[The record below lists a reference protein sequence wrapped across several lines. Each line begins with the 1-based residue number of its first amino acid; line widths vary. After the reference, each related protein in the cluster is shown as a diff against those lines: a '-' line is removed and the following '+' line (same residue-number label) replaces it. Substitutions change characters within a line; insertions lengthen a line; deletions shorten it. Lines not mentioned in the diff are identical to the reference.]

1 MLPRRYPPRL
11 LSMIALVL
19 AAILTALYAINID
32 QPQRNRPVVAQ
43 RDAGTGTPAPDR
55 PRNEA
60 PPAERRGWG
69 ATVGF
74 ASRERWQEH
83 YDKHGAEFGRIS
95 AEEYLRRAQALRDAV
110 PGGAILEVV
119 REDGVITRFD
129 RASGAFIAVNRNGI
143 IRTFFR
149 PNDGERYFH
158 RQLERG
164 R

>member
-19 AAILTALYAINID
+19 AAILTALYAMGID
-32 QPQRNRPVVAQ
+32 QPQRNRPVAQ
-43 RDAGTGTPAPDR
+43 REAVPSAPAGEPAA
-55 PRNEA
+55 EA
-60 PPAERRGWG
+60 PATERRRFDPS
-69 ATVGF
+69 VGF
-74 ASRERWQEH
+74 ASRERWLEH

-95 AEEYLRRAQALRDAV
+95 AEEYLSRAKALRDAA
-110 PGGAILEVV
+110 PGGSILEVV

-129 RASGAFIAVNRNGI
+129 RSTGYFIAVNRNGI
-143 IRTFFR
+143 IRTFFK